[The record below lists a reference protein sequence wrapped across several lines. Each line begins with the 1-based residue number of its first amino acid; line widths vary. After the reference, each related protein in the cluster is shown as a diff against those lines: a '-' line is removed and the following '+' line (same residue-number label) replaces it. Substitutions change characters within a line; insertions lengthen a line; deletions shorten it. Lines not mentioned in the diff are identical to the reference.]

1 MMKFRDK
8 RDEEIEEQPQ
18 KKLPYPFSVFFIVGN
33 EFCERFSYYGMKS
46 ILSLYLKKK
55 LKYSEDKATTIYHFF
70 VCACYFTPILGA
82 WIADQFLG
90 KFKTII
96 YISVIYILGHI
107 LKTIAAVPNIGIDAA
122 TMTFFGLALIAI
134 GTGGIKPCVSAFGG
148 DQFKLPEQER
158 QLQTF
163 FTVFYF
169 SINAGS
175 FISTIVTPILREDV
189 ECFGDTT
196 CYSLAFGVPAALM
209 AVATVI
215 IIAGKPL
222 YKMNPPQGNIV
233 FKVVSSIGHGISQ
246 NVRGERGDTH
256 WMDVSKKEFG
266 HELVED
272 VKVMLRVLVLFI
284 PVPIWWALFDQTGS
298 RWTFQATRMNGNI
311 GAAGTIYPDQ
321 IQVMN
326 PILILILLPLFDR
339 LVYPI
344 FAKCNFLKKPLQ
356 RMCLGGVLCAVSFVI
371 SGILE
376 LELQKTYAKIPG
388 TGLSDIHLMNNI
400 PCSVQISLMGGA
412 EQLTEEI
419 MSLDNHILRNIE
431 SNGSYS
437 LKMSVDDTCLPDI
450 LTQRTETVDL
460 SLKSGHVSAIILGVS
475 GGNVKPMVIEKSDE
489 PEKDNDANSK
499 VRVIYDLGEFSSV
512 NNFSLLS
519 EDKSHEFN
527 LTEPTVSS
535 TNYTIVDFATYK
547 IMMDESHLANYTLEQ
562 GGVYNL
568 LVARDPETN
577 KVAARLYTLTSP
589 NSIHILWQFPQYFV
603 ITSSEVMFS
612 VTGLEF
618 SYSQAPT
625 SMKSV
630 LQAFWLLTVAFG
642 NIIVILVAEAKA
654 FNDQASEFF
663 FFAALMLLDTVILIF
678 LAWRYVPR
686 KAREEQPDSFPMNN
700 GLSNRNFKSDTEF

>member
-1 MMKFRDK
+1 
-8 RDEEIEEQPQ
+8 
-18 KKLPYPFSVFFIVGN
+18 
-33 EFCERFSYYGMKS
+33 
-46 ILSLYLKKK
+46 
-55 LKYSEDKATTIYHFF
+55 
-70 VCACYFTPILGA
+70 
-82 WIADQFLG
+82 
-90 KFKTII
+90 
-96 YISVIYILGHI
+96 
-107 LKTIAAVPNIGIDAA
+107 
-122 TMTFFGLALIAI
+122 MTFFGLALIAI

-233 FKVVSSIGHGISQ
+233 FKV
-246 NVRGERGDTH
+246 TH
-256 WMDVSKKEFG
+256 FEWNLLKQK
-266 HELVED
+266 
-272 VKVMLRVLVLFI
+272 RVILSPRLYPASV
-284 PVPIWWALFDQTGS
+284 TGS
-298 RWTFQATRMNGNI
+298 ARTSRVSGVTLTGWMSARRSLATSWWRTSRRCSGSSFSSFPSPSGGRCLIRPAPGGHSRSEDLDSAMTNMTNHDHAFQATRMNGNI

-356 RMCLGGVLCAVSFVI
+356 RMCFGGILCALSFVI

-376 LELQKTYAKIPG
+376 LELQKTYAKIPA

-400 PCSVQISLMGGA
+400 PCTVQISLMGGA
-412 EQLTEEI
+412 EQLDEEI

-450 LTQRTETVDL
+450 LTQRTEKVDL
-460 SLKSGHVSAIILGVS
+460 SLKSGEVSAIVLGVS

-512 NNFSLLS
+512 KFFSLLN
-519 EDKSHEFN
+519 EDKSQEFY
-527 LTEPTVSS
+527 LTESTVGS
-535 TNYTIVDFATYK
+535 TNYTSVDFGTHK
-547 IMMDESHLANYTLEQ
+547 
-562 GGVYNL
+562 
-568 LVARDPETN
+568 
-577 KVAARLYTLTSP
+577 
-589 NSIHILWQFPQYFV
+589 
-603 ITSSEVMFS
+603 
-612 VTGLEF
+612 
-618 SYSQAPT
+618 
-625 SMKSV
+625 
-630 LQAFWLLTVAFG
+630 
-642 NIIVILVAEAKA
+642 
-654 FNDQASEFF
+654 
-663 FFAALMLLDTVILIF
+663 
-678 LAWRYVPR
+678 
-686 KAREEQPDSFPMNN
+686 
-700 GLSNRNFKSDTEF
+700 